1 MSKIIKIEDGIVL
14 IGTNDGGIDE
24 VRLCDLQFSPQIGDE
39 VEIFKTE
46 NRTLVTKVIP
56 ALTLMYKIQ
65 THYHSK

>member
-46 NRTLVTKVIP
+46 N
-56 ALTLMYKIQ
+56 
-65 THYHSK
+65 SNSGN